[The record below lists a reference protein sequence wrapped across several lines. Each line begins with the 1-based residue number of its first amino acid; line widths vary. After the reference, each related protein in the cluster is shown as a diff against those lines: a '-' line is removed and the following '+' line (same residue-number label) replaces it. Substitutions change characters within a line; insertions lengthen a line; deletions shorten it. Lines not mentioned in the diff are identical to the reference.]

1 MINHKMENKM
11 KTFRS
16 NMFASVFATVCL
28 TVLSVDTA
36 SADNEVLI
44 DQIGDNLTLTV
55 LQAGYGNSLSG
66 DTSQSS
72 DLTLTG
78 TSLIIDL
85 IQDGNMNETFGSWVF
100 DGSGSS
106 VIDLYF
112 QGDSNIWDMNI
123 GATGSG
129 DYTDILSNIIGSSN
143 IFDIDIGGNAV
154 AESSNMDLYILGDRN
169 DFSTSFTNTK
179 VWADSSGGLGGN
191 NGTTTQTLAGIVID
205 SSSNIWN
212 FDITGDDNAFATKQA
227 SNDGNSMTI
236 ELMGSDGDFQ
246 LIQNMTSTCS
256 PACAGVINLDI
267 DSENAS
273 VSVVQQD

>member
-1 MINHKMENKM
+1 MNFFKNFLILL
-11 KTFRS
+11 F
-16 NMFASVFATVCL
+16 VFSFNL
-28 TVLSVDTA
+28 A

-66 DTSQSS
+66 NTSQSA

-78 TSLIIDL
+78 GSLIIDL
-85 IQDGNMNETFGSWVF
+85 IQDGNMNETFGSWVL
-100 DGSGSS
+100 DGSGST

-143 IFDIDIGGNAV
+143 LFNIDIGGNAV
-154 AESSNMDLYILGDRN
+154 AESTNMDLYILGDRN
-169 DFSTSFTNTK
+169 DFSTSFTNSK
-179 VWADSSGGLGGN
+179 VWAAGGSVN
-191 NGTTTQTLAGIVID
+191 NSTGTQTMAGIVID
-205 SSSNIWN
+205 SSNNIWN
-212 FDITGDDNAFATKQA
+212 FDVTGDDNAFATKQA
-227 SNDGNSMTI
+227 SNDGNSMTV

-273 VSVVQQD
+273 VSVVQKD

>member
-11 KTFRS
+11 KTFS
-16 NMFASVFATVCL
+16 SKLFAGVFATVCL

-66 DTSQSS
+66 DTSQGT

-78 TSLIIDL
+78 GSLIVDL
-85 IQDGNMNETFGSWVF
+85 IQDGNLNETFGSWVL

-143 IFDIDIGGNAV
+143 LFDIDIGGNAV
-154 AESSNMDLYILGDRN
+154 AESTNMDLYILGDRN
-169 DFSTSFTNTK
+169 DFSTSFTNSK
-179 VWADSSGGLGGN
+179 VWAAGSGN
-191 NGTTTQTLAGIVID
+191 NSTGTQTMAGIVID
-205 SSSNIWN
+205 SSNNIWN
-212 FDITGDDNAFATKQA
+212 FDVTGDDNAFATKQA
-227 SNDGNSMTI
+227 SNDGNSMTV

-246 LIQNMTSTCS
+246 LIQNMTSTCT

>member
-1 MINHKMENKM
+1 MEKKM

-66 DTSQSS
+66 DTSQGT

-78 TSLIIDL
+78 GSLIIDL
-85 IQDGNMNETFGSWVF
+85 IQDGNLNETFGSWVL

-143 IFDIDIGGNAV
+143 LFDIDIGGNAV
-154 AESSNMDLYILGDRN
+154 AESTNMDLYILGDRN
-169 DFSTSFTNTK
+169 DFSTSFTNSK
-179 VWADSSGGLGGN
+179 VWAAGGSVN
-191 NGTTTQTLAGIVID
+191 NSTGTQTMAGIVID
-205 SSSNIWN
+205 SSNNIWN

-227 SNDGNSMTI
+227 SNDGNSMTV

-246 LIQNMTSTCS
+246 LIQNMTSTCT